1 VQIDIIHST
10 RTRSNFYYKNT
21 CHLKKGSTR
30 SEDLWEAKF

>member
-1 VQIDIIHST
+1 MQIDIIHST
-10 RTRSNFYYKNT
+10 RSNFYKNT

>member
-10 RTRSNFYYKNT
+10 RTCSNFYKNT

-30 SEDLWEAKF
+30 SEDLWEDKF